1 MILPQ
6 ADFLDGRLIVCCA
19 FWRAAER
26 VLVLAHDCIAA
37 IGISFHWHMRTS
49 TSKNANCCNSAVD
62 RVLKAFNR
70 FLSQCEQ
77 EYGIPES
84 IAIETTKESFSSVAF
99 GRTLDYER
107 RQRRD
112 KDNQMRAAIRED
124 MRKQLSNGGSFKV
137 HDYDIR
143 RWEIVQSQN
152 NTCLYCGATSPRF
165 SFDKSEL
172 DHIVPRR
179 GVGSLAKLSKISL
192 AQFLHYLAR
201 LRESRRLQYSSGVTV
216 PQFGALNIAHL
227 ERVMFENGFRFRD
240 GSLNTADLT
249 MLGNNRDGSP
259 TGKNM
264 VNAHDVVSGHPVFS
278 GARRKSLLVA
288 RRKRLLEELAGV
300 EVELASLG

>member
-1 MILPQ
+1 MTPVDPIEKLFVNTRGQ
-6 ADFLDGRLIVCCA
+6 ISDQFRLRKLKMRLGTVGDITAMTAEQFTGLFGSDYMRVVGNRLRKNGLDFRPVEDSALYREGVDDSDFRIRL
-19 FWRAAER
+19 
-26 VLVLAHDCIAA
+26 
-37 IGISFHWHMRTS
+37 
-49 TSKNANCCNSAVD
+49 
-62 RVLKAFNR
+62 
-70 FLSQCEQ
+70 
-77 EYGIPES
+77 YS
-84 IAIETTKESFSSVAF
+84 I
-99 GRTLDYER
+99 
-107 RQRRD
+107 
-112 KDNQMRAAIRED
+112 
-124 MRKQLSNGGSFKV
+124 
-137 HDYDIR
+137 
-143 RWEIVQSQN
+143 
-152 NTCLYCGATSPRF
+152 
-165 SFDKSEL
+165 
-172 DHIVPRR
+172 

>member
-1 MILPQ
+1 MSELTV
-6 ADFLDGRLIVCCA
+6 LDPIEKLFTNARGQICDK
-19 FWRAAER
+19 FR
-26 VLVLAHDCIAA
+26 VNKMKRKLRI
-37 IGISFHWHMRTS
+37 IGDITS
-49 TSKNANCCNSAVD
+49 LTE
-62 RVLKAFNR
+62 
-70 FLSQCEQ
+70 EQ
-77 EYGIPES
+77 
-84 IAIETTKESFSSVAF
+84 FV
-99 GRTLDYER
+99 
-107 RQRRD
+107 
-112 KDNQMRAAIRED
+112 
-124 MRKQLSNGGSFKV
+124 GSFGSDSARIVGNRLRKNEMDFRPV
-137 HDYDIR
+137 EDSALYREGVDDPDFRIR
-143 RWEIVQSQN
+143 
-152 NTCLYCGATSPRF
+152 LYS
-165 SFDKSEL
+165 
-172 DHIVPRR
+172 I

-288 RRKRLLEELAGV
+288 RRKRLLEELAGI